1 MPTRALTRTWP
12 GGSASTWTRRG
23 TLALTAL
30 GLVVWGVLASVVQ
43 VTVYRRG
50 LRGWPVAAAAG
61 EPPPDEAAAHQ
72 GRFDPR
78 AATAAAAVAFA
89 LLLAGTDWPLL
100 AGVAVWLALVTA
112 TARGDRRAWRTG
124 LILAGALGLG
134 AVVFSLG
141 GGLGAEVAA
150 RRGLRAV
157 LLVLVATWLRSAAG
171 ADGLREVFRR
181 TLGRLRR
188 LPAVPEAIRA
198 LDHIGSEG
206 HLTRAGRSLGTLAAQ
221 TPFTVV
227 ALVDAVLGWVY
238 EQAGRFRAAP
248 PPEPP
253 RLALRA
259 GDVAMVVAALVPGVA
274 VFA

>member
-1 MPTRALTRTWP
+1 MGITLDET
-12 GGSASTWTRRG
+12 G
-23 TLALTAL
+23 TLVLTAL

-50 LRGWPVAAAAG
+50 LRGWPAVAAEG
-61 EPPPDEAAAHQ
+61 EAPPDEPAAHE

-78 AATAAAAVAFA
+78 AATVAAAVAFA
-89 LLLAGTDWPLL
+89 LLLLSTGWPLL
-100 AGVAVWLALVTA
+100 AGVALWLALATA

-134 AVVFSLG
+134 AVVFSLA

-150 RRGLRAV
+150 RRGLRAL

-206 HLTRAGRSLGTLAAQ
+206 HLARAGRSLGKLAAD

-238 EQAGRFRAAP
+238 DQAGRFRAAP
-248 PPEPP
+248 APEPP
-253 RLALRA
+253 RLALRPE
-259 GDVAMVVAALVPGVA
+259 DVAMVLGALVPLAALGA
-274 VFA
+274 